1 MQTRDLLSRCRSRW
15 ALLLACLL
23 PRLLALL
30 ACLLAAGVC
39 VLGRYSG
46 VGKLTALNGDTYC
59 GDFKAGTFHG
69 KGCYT
74 FRKGGGSYTG
84 EFREGLFAGQ
94 GKEVYPDGSIY
105 VGGFDN
111 SKRSGVGSMHYAN
124 GAVFT
129 GVWKS
134 GKKEGRGSFKYS
146 DGTRFDGKFAD
157 GKREGVGF
165 IYDKK
170 ARKLQG
176 KWKEG
181 KLLNGKLTRVLHKQ
195 SVAPAAGAENSG
207 EEDAHGAEGG
217 GALMLGAADHAGAM
231 AGADSDELT
240 ESKDSIDGGAQH
252 HLTAQSAHS
261 TPATKLRQRI
271 PQLQGSSM
279 SALSSPAH
287 ASSASSSSSSLPSR
301 KPLSA
306 SREKELTNNLLNF
319 SKKQQG
325 IMLLARSVESA
336 REARQARERAELIKQ
351 LAGAAHSGRGG
362 SGLSTTESSSSSSSS
377 TSHSSAASTTTQSPM
392 LQPSSKQQH
401 RYDSVLAPLAGIG
414 GGGESSGV
422 DSELAGTADDADADD
437 ATHGAAAS
445 VGGRASSEVHEWLAS
460 KDDPTHVSNSHS
472 QAATP
477 APLHSNGSLLSSP
490 RSTPLSRQTSKTLGA
505 KQPRQ
510 YLSSGSEK
518 EGEAISPRSLAAA
531 AARIHSSGGGVEQ
544 AAGAAAL
551 PAPAAASASS
561 SAHAASLSDLDAGSA
576 DESAATAASV
586 SKPNGSPAKT
596 KHPVVLTAR

>member
-1 MQTRDLLSRCRSRW
+1 MDEQ
-15 ALLLACLL
+15 
-23 PRLLALL
+23 
-30 ACLLAAGVC
+30 
-39 VLGRYSG
+39 GRYSG
-46 VGKLTALNGDTYC
+46 VGKLTALNGDTYV

-74 FRKGGGSYTG
+74 FRSGGGSYTG

-94 GKEVYPDGSIY
+94 GKEIYPDGSIY

-111 SKRSGVGSMHYAN
+111 SKRSGVGSMHYSN

-129 GVWKS
+129 GVWKA

-157 GKREGVGF
+157 GKREGIGF

-170 ARKLQG
+170 GRKLQG

-181 KLLNGKLTRVLHKQ
+181 KLLNGGKLTRVLHKEKV
-195 SVAPAAGAENSG
+195 SAAPAAGSENSG

-217 GALMLGAADHAGAM
+217 GGTLMVSAAVHAGAA

-240 ESKDSIDGGAQH
+240 ESKDSIDGELGSSTHQ
-252 HLTAQSAHS
+252 LTAQSAHS

-271 PQLQGSSM
+271 PQQASSM
-279 SALSSPAH
+279 SALSSPVNA
-287 ASSASSSSSSLPSR
+287 SASSSSAVTR

-325 IMLLARSVESA
+325 IMSLARSAESA

-351 LAGAAHSGRGG
+351 LAGAAHKGRG

-445 VGGRASSEVHEWLAS
+445 SGGRASSEVHEWLAS
-460 KDDPTHVSNSHS
+460 KEDPTHVSNSHS
-472 QAATP
+472 LAATP
-477 APLHSNGSLLSSP
+477 LLSNGSLLSSP
-490 RSTPLSRQTSKTLGA
+490 RSTPLSRQSSKTLSGNSGV
-505 KQPRQ
+505 KQPRH
-510 YLSSGSEK
+510 YLSSGSER
-518 EGEAISPRSLAAA
+518 EGEALSPRSSA
-531 AARIHSSGGGVEQ
+531 AARIHSNGGGSGVDQ
-544 AAGAAAL
+544 
-551 PAPAAASASS
+551 AASAAAVSAASAASS
-561 SAHAASLSDLDAGSA
+561 LVASLSADPDASSA
-576 DESAATAASV
+576 DESAAAD